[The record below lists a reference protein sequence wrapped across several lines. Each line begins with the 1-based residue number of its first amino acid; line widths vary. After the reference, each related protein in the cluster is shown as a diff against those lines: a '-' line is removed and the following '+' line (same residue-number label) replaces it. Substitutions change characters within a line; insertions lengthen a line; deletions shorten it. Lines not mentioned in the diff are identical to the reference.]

1 MTAIA
6 GYVLRWKIA
15 RHELGR
21 AAHWELDLVN
31 PVQPTANSVRRLHA
45 ESSLGLV
52 VNQDGAHW
60 TAIRR
65 EHGVYWLLDSV
76 KAAPSRMTEG
86 QVIAYVKR
94 YRNAFLVS
102 DAPAE

>member
-1 MTAIA
+1 M
-6 GYVLRWKIA
+6 LRWKIA

-21 AAHWELDLVN
+21 AAQWHLDLVN
-31 PVQPTANSVRRLHA
+31 PVQPTAISVRRLRA
-45 ESSLGLV
+45 ESSLGLI
-52 VNQDGAHW
+52 VNQGGTHW

-65 EHGVYWLLDSV
+65 EHDVYWLLDSL
-76 KAAPSRMTEG
+76 KAAPIRMTEG

-102 DAPAE
+102 DGPP